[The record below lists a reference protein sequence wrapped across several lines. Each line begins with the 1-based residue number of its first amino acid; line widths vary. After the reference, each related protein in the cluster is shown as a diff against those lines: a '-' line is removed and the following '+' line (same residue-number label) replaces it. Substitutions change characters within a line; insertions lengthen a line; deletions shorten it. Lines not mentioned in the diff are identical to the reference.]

1 MTRQRRAREGLDLLD
16 VPASQLAGRGL
27 VLVVRRT
34 RPSPHSVESLLLRE
48 GSELM
53 VTQECCPC
61 GHPMNWYEAVIFAAA
76 LAGPLVTWLVVQAVK
91 ARRNGRQG

>member
-1 MTRQRRAREGLDLLD
+1 
-16 VPASQLAGRGL
+16 
-27 VLVVRRT
+27 
-34 RPSPHSVESLLLRE
+34 
-48 GSELM
+48 M